1 MKTGNKNY
9 GLQDT
14 ARRPERLPSLDEIKK
29 SYNELGGNRDSCT
42 IKHLGK
48 SRDYSKFPVIVR
60 APRRDLAYEEDCD
73 IPCLYMSS
81 SNYPYIDASI
91 KVIPGG
97 SAIVNNNDPAVCS
110 GHHQKVMMSMESV
123 LNYPSLKRE
132 SLKAN
137 GYDIQAIYD
146 LNSDVPV
153 PYFSWAEYDIYKKPA
168 EKVYSSFTHIRL
180 FTRFITNR
188 QQMRWS
194 QCSFLIAAGRIRGWS
209 T

>member
-1 MKTGNKNY
+1 MSGLTKKSKADFTLGTPNRGDEGITQKERQNGHENKDDA
-9 GLQDT
+9 LQDIIK
-14 ARRPERLPSLDEIKK
+14 RPEKLPSLDEIKK
-29 SYNELGGNRDSCT
+29 NYDKVGGGSDSCA

-60 APRRDLAYEEDCD
+60 APRRSLAYEEDCD
-73 IPCLYMSS
+73 IPCLYTSS
-81 SNYPYIDASI
+81 LDFPYVDASI

-97 SAIVNNNDPAVCS
+97 SAIVKNDHPAVCQE
-110 GHHQKVMMSMESV
+110 HHQKVMMSMESV

-132 SLKAN
+132 SLKAS

-153 PYFSWAEYDIYKKPA
+153 PYFSWAEYDIYKKPS
-168 EKVYSSFTHIRL
+168 EKVYPF
-180 FTRFITNR
+180 
-188 QQMRWS
+188 
-194 QCSFLIAAGRIRGWS
+194 S